1 MTLTPAAR
9 LQRYEHCHCSPSSHV
24 QYTLCHA
31 CRQGSN
37 ASGIQFHD
45 ITITPADLMDI
56 PEEQRM
62 ALLSLVKS
70 GRMTVEEAL
79 QQVRFHPSSDHI
91 PLILLMWLYAQVA
104 DHKKRANCVIA

>member
-1 MTLTPAAR
+1 VP
-9 LQRYEHCHCSPSSHV
+9 
-24 QYTLCHA
+24 

-62 ALLSLVKS
+62 ALLHLVKS

-79 QQVRFHPSSDHI
+79 QQVCLPCSPCHTLPHTV
-91 PLILLMWLYAQVA
+91 LLYAQVA